1 MKKVLLVFIL
11 LLSCFSAVWAQSKYM
26 VAGTVM
32 DEKGEP
38 LIGVA
43 VIDKDKIV
51 QGTATDLDGKFRI
64 KDIPSGS
71 VLVFSYVGYKTK
83 EYKVTASKEGL
94 KIVMDPDISDLD
106 EVVVVGQASQRKV
119 SVTGAITIVKPEIL
133 DVPATSV
140 SNMLGGNVPGIISVT
155 RSGEPGD
162 DFSEFWIRGISTFG
176 ASSSALVLID
186 GVEGSIDDLDPSDIE
201 SFSIL
206 KDASATAVYGVRGA
220 NGVVVITT
228 KSGKAGKL
236 RINFKTNLIMSESA
250 RMPEFVDGY
259 TYANLAN
266 EARASRGLSPRYS
279 NTELELLRTG
289 LDPDLYPNVDWF
301 DVILKDRVW
310 QNQHF
315 LSVSG
320 GGIGARYYMSLSIQN
335 KDGIFKQDKTANKY
349 NTNISYHK
357 YSFLAKVDANLT
369 KTTVLGLKL
378 NQVIVDQNAPGFE
391 YKDKDGK
398 VTNDALFEA
407 VATLTP
413 VTVPVKY
420 SNGALSAYG
429 SNANEKSP
437 YVLMN
442 HSGFKEKRRMNT
454 DLVVT
459 VDQNL
464 DFLTKGLALRGM
476 FSYKNEA
483 HHDITR
489 AKSPDLYYANGRFA
503 SGELDMKRTVEK
515 KELEYS
521 KNTYVA
527 RQYYWEL
534 NANYNRVFGEH
545 RVGGLVHFYLQSA
558 TNSNA
563 ATNLAAIPKRY
574 EALSGRATYGFK
586 DTYFAEFNVGY
597 TGSEQFPNG
606 QKFGWFPAVSG
617 GWVPTQYAVVQEKL
631 PFINFLKFRISYGKV
646 GNDRLKDDVRFPYIT
661 TIVNG
666 SSGWGTTGGLKEG
679 QVGTDG
685 LVWETANKFDVGMDL
700 NLFNDKVQLVVDYFK
715 DKRTGIFQQ
724 RANIPEEVGLVSAP
738 WANVGSMNSHGV
750 DGNIS
755 FSQNFGKD
763 WRMTLRANMTY
774 SRNKVTN
781 WEETEARYQYQ
792 TNIGI
797 PYGVKRGLI
806 ALGLFKD
813 QNDIDSSPRQ
823 TFESKVY
830 PGDIKYMDVNG
841 DGIIDSDDEVPL
853 SYSDTPEFQYGFAGE
868 FQWKKWTLSFLF
880 EGAGHSNYF
889 YGGNGYYPFAGETTG
904 NVLEIVANPSN
915 RWISREISGTAAT
928 ENPDARFPRLSYG
941 ENKNNNRNSSF
952 WLADNSY
959 LRFKNLTLRY
969 AYQNTWLRN
978 TLGIQGVDVSFIV
991 NNICTWDK
999 IKLWDPGQAAGN
1011 GMKYPIQRTY
1021 TLQLN
1026 FNF

>member
-1 MKKVLLVFIL
+1 MKKVLVAFVL
-11 LLSCFSAVWAQSKYM
+11 LLVCLTSAWAQDKYM

-43 VIDKDKIV
+43 VRDKENV
-51 QGTATDLDGKFRI
+51 SLGTATDLDGKFRI
-64 KDIPSGS
+64 KDLPRGS
-71 VLVFSYVGYKTK
+71 VLVFSYIGYKTQ
-83 EYKVTASKEGL
+83 EYKVGGAKEGV
-94 KIVMDPDISDLD
+94 KIIMAPDISDLD
-106 EVVVVGQASQRKV
+106 EVVVVGQSNQRKV
-119 SVTGAITIVKPEIL
+119 SVTGAITVVKPEIL
-133 DVPATSV
+133 DVPATSIT
-140 SNMLGGNVPGIISVT
+140 NMLGGNVPGIIAVT

-176 ASSSALVLID
+176 ASSSALVLVD
-186 GVEGSIDDLDPSDIE
+186 GVEGNLNDLDASDIE

-220 NGVVVITT
+220 NGVVVVTT

-236 RINFKTNLIMSESA
+236 KINFKTNLIMSESA

-259 TYANLAN
+259 TYATLAN
-266 EARASRGLSPRYS
+266 EARLSRDLEPRYS
-279 NTELELLRTG
+279 ATELELLRTG

-315 LSVSG
+315 LSLSG
-320 GGIGARYYMSLSIQN
+320 GGVGARYYMSLSIQN
-335 KDGIFKQDKTANKY
+335 KDGIFKQDKSANKY
-349 NTNISYHK
+349 NTNVSYHK

-391 YKDKDGK
+391 YKDKNGN

-413 VTVPVKY
+413 VTVPIKY
-420 SNGALSAYG
+420 SDGSLSAYG
-429 SNANEKSP
+429 TNEDQKSP
-437 YVLMN
+437 YVLLN
-442 HSGFKEKRRMNT
+442 YSGFKEKRRMNT

-476 FSYKNEA
+476 FSYKNQSD
-483 HHDITR
+483 HNITR
-489 AKSPDLYYANGRFA
+489 YKSPDLYYASRRFA
-503 SGELDMKRTVEK
+503 DGTLDLNRTV
-515 KELEYS
+515 S
-521 KNTYVA
+521 KHDLSFDKSTYVE

-534 NANYNRVFGEH
+534 NANYNRAFGEH
-545 RVGGLVHFYLQSA
+545 RIGGLVHFYLQTTTKSSA
-558 TNSNA
+558 N
-563 ATNLAAIPKRY
+563 TNLEAIPKRY

-606 QKFGWFPAVSG
+606 QKFGWFPAVSA
-617 GWVPTQYAVVQEKL
+617 GWVPTQYKFVQEKM
-631 PFINFLKFRISYGKV
+631 PFISFLKFRASYGKV
-646 GNDRLKDDVRFPYIT
+646 GNDRLKDNVRFPYIT
-661 TIVNG
+661 TVVSG
-666 SSGWGTTGGLKEG
+666 GSGWGQVGGLTEG

-685 LVWETANKFDVGMDL
+685 LVWETANKFDVGLDL
-700 NLFNDKVQLVVDYFK
+700 HMFNDKVQLVVDYFK
-715 DKRTGIFQQ
+715 DRREGIFQQ
-724 RANIPEEVGLVSAP
+724 RANIPEESGFVSNP
-738 WANVGSMNSHGV
+738 WANVGAMDSHGM

-755 FSQNFGKD
+755 FTQNLGKD
-763 WRMTLRANMTY
+763 WRMTVRANMTY
-774 SRNKVTN
+774 SRNKVTS
-781 WEETEARYQYQ
+781 WEETEARYPYQ
-792 TNIGI
+792 SSLGV

-813 QNDIDSSPRQ
+813 WDDIESSPKQ

-830 PGDIKYMDVNG
+830 PGDIKYQDING
-841 DGIIDSDDEVPL
+841 DGEINNDDKVPL
-853 SYSDTPEFQYGFAGE
+853 SYSDTPEFQYGFAAE
-868 FQWKKWTLSFLF
+868 VKWKKWTLSALF
-880 EGAGHSNYF
+880 EGTGHSNYF
-889 YGGNGYYPFAGETTG
+889 YGGNGYYPFNGETTG
-904 NVLEIVANPSN
+904 NVLKIVANSSN
-915 RWISREISGTAAT
+915 RWIPREVSGTAAT
-928 ENPDARFPRLSYG
+928 ENPNARFPRMTYG
-941 ENKNNNRNSSF
+941 NNKNNNIESSF

-969 AYQNTWLRN
+969 AYQNAWLRHAI
-978 TLGIQGVDVSFIV
+978 GIQGVDISFIV
-991 NNICTWDK
+991 NNICTWDD
-999 IKLWDPGQAAGN
+999 IKMWDPGQAAGN